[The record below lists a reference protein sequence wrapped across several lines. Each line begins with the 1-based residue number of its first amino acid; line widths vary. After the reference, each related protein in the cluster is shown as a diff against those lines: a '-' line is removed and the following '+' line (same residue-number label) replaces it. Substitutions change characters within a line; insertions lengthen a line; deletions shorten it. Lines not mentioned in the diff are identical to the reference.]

1 MFKVALSTINL
12 AITLSRFVLVM
23 KISKFDDTSGVIR
36 SGKLK
41 DRKYNGQKNDKK
53 MKLLTITVKTFY
65 SKKNALLSQ
74 IIRNYWILI
83 FLYE

>member
-1 MFKVALSTINL
+1 VALNTINL

-41 DRKYNGQKNDKK
+41 DRKYNDQKNDKK
-53 MKLLTITVKTFY
+53 MNNKI
-65 SKKNALLSQ
+65 SD
-74 IIRNYWILI
+74 
-83 FLYE
+83 